1 MQNTQSRCYFLER
14 AFLEIIFRQECCS
27 RSSSAWSCPSSSLSI
42 YYCLSVFRVTGG
54 RSPFSQSRLSC
65 DRRMESS
72 SVLAVSFLVIG
83 EMEYSAVLA
92 VLAQITDTKT
102 RLQKN
107 AEENQKV
114 DFRSLAV
121 PRTISNTRTQFQ
133 KNTEENQNFFS
144 RIQTAGWSIDA
155 CVCWSASWAS
165 FPDVSNCCDK
175 SRQQQASIAQWL
187 TDWLLEKQ
195 QQQQM
200 KQ

>member
-1 MQNTQSRCYFLER
+1 MAKLQKNLASINAKMRLLVPKKVSEDDKLIEYDALLLDRFLGILQGLHGDDVRETV
-14 AFLEIIFRQECCS
+14 IIII
-27 RSSSAWSCPSSSLSI
+27 SSIILAISSQK
-42 YYCLSVFRVTGG
+42 F
-54 RSPFSQSRLSC
+54 PFSQSRLSC

-72 SVLAVSFLVIG
+72 SVLAVSSLVIG

-144 RIQTAGWSIDA
+144 RIQTAG
-155 CVCWSASWAS
+155 
-165 FPDVSNCCDK
+165 
-175 SRQQQASIAQWL
+175 
-187 TDWLLEKQ
+187 
-195 QQQQM
+195 
-200 KQ
+200 